1 MRLILH
7 PHTMSSISIF
17 LLATFVT
24 LSVII
29 LVSAFFSKVPRKI
42 GLRNVK
48 RRIGNT
54 VLVIIGSM
62 VGTALISGSLVLGD
76 SLDKTFVN
84 LVEDQIGE
92 IDVYLNF
99 KEIAPSPLGVATV
112 NQKEVGELKK
122 TLNDEQIDGVLPV
135 LLFYSSPQKID
146 QNGNTII
153 NAYQIQLTG
162 YNFEDLKSFGQNPQV
177 LEDLKSDNG
186 IIVSKNAADL
196 LELNIGDMVS
206 VKVFNQPVVFEVEK
220 ISEDKGLFG
229 GNTIVVDAHY
239 LWNELGIP
247 DNTFNYVYV
256 SSKGGV
262 IPENYDGEDF
272 KKHVDSLLENFKSES
287 VKPISTEQK
296 QNALDGFGAGF
307 LADIFLVLSM
317 FGIFSGILLI
327 VNLYSMLASERKSEM
342 GILRAIALTRF
353 KLAQTFVYEGY
364 FYSVIAALVGSFVG
378 LGLGYGLVFI
388 LSNLIRQLFDQQGGG
403 NGFGLSFDV
412 QPSSMII
419 AFAAGALI
427 TIITTL
433 FTSFRISKLNI
444 VSAIRDTEEY
454 KESKI
459 NFKWIVTTILMFLVL
474 CNAVSTLGFA
484 FIAKDFLEQSR
495 EQAIEQNIKNNPF
508 TTMTDKQFD
517 QTVNMVTAYSLY
529 LGVTLSVLLASFL
542 LIRFAKLAKKDIS
555 KPVVT
560 IAGSVLIIFSYFMV
574 EIEAISKA
582 LNEESGVA
590 LFFIS
595 GLVLV
600 LSLALIVTY
609 NLNLI
614 VSFINIFTKPFRKQK
629 PVFLTAF
636 RYPAENV
643 GRTGLTLVMFAVIIF
658 LIGYISINKAIA
670 NQQTGDLFRKAL
682 GGYEIIIFPDQFNS
696 SEDVKSI
703 SEAADEVDGIKDVT
717 SITNTAVIMPDFK
730 YKDLPEQPY
739 FGDPTLLPVFED
751 EDYFQTT
758 VDALPSDFIKNQ
770 NIDLEEFSQDYES
783 KQEVWQAVIE
793 DPSKV
798 VLGSGFVA
806 QGYGRRPSIK
816 VGDKIK
822 VADLFNNEV
831 KEKEVI
837 GMVKPAV
844 QGIASFDFYSN
855 IITTKENLE
864 LMFDTSYVDTYSNF
878 SVLTKIEDGKDSKV
892 VSKDLRKATANYSII
907 YIFSVDEILGVTQ
920 LFINNIIAM
929 LQGFLAFSL
938 IVGTSGLAIIMV
950 RSVNE
955 RKQQIGMLR
964 SLGFQ
969 RNMVLLSFFIEATFI
984 TVLAIAIGLSMGIL
998 GAYTAVKVSQDNAE
1012 QITLVI
1018 PWVEIFIISFL
1029 VYIASIL
1036 FSLLPSIKASRLS
1049 PVEATNYPE

>member
-1 MRLILH
+1 M
-7 PHTMSSISIF
+7 SISTILIAVF
-17 LLATFVT
+17 IV

-29 LVSAFFSKVPRKI
+29 LVSAYFSKIPRKI
-42 GLRNVK
+42 GFRNVK

-54 VLVIIGSM
+54 ILVIIGSM

-76 SLDKTFVN
+76 SLDKTFVK
-84 LVEDQIGE
+84 LVENQIGE
-92 IDVYLNF
+92 IDVYMTF
-99 KEIAPSPLGVATV
+99 KEVKPSLFGTAVI
-112 NQKEVGELKK
+112 NQEETNQIKEVLK
-122 TLNDEQIDGVLPV
+122 DEQIDGVLP
-135 LLFYSSPQKID
+135 LLFFWASPQKID
-146 QNGNTII
+146 QNGDTII

-162 YNFEDLKSFGQNPQV
+162 YDFNDLKTFGEEPQALDKV
-177 LEDLKSDNG
+177 KSENG
-186 IIVSKNAADL
+186 IVVSKDMAGL
-196 LELNIGDMVS
+196 LELGIGD
-206 VKVFNQPVVFEVEK
+206 KVRAQIFNKPLIFQVEK
-220 ISEDKGLFG
+220 IVENKGIFG
-229 GNTIVVDAHY
+229 GNTIVADANFI
-239 LWNELGIP
+239 WKELGIP
-247 DNTFNYVYV
+247 SGTYNYVYV
-256 SSKGGV
+256 SAKGGTV
-262 IPENYDGEDF
+262 PKDYNGEQF
-272 KKHVDSLLENFKSES
+272 KKDVDSLLENFKSEN
-287 VKPISTEQK
+287 VKPITTEQK
-296 QNALDGFGAGF
+296 QTALDGFGAGF
-307 LADIFLVLSM
+307 LADIFLVLSL

-353 KLAQTFVYEGY
+353 KLAQTFVFEGY
-364 FYSVIAALVGSFVG
+364 FYSVIAAFVGSFVG

-388 LSNLIRQLFDQQGGG
+388 LSNLIKQIFDQQGGG

-459 NFKWIVTTILMFLVL
+459 NFKWVVSTILMLLVL
-474 CNAVSTLGFA
+474 CNAVSTLGFS
-484 FIAKDFLEQSR
+484 FIAKDFLQQSR
-495 EQAIEQNIKNNPF
+495 EQAVEQNMENNPF

-517 QTVNMVTAYSLY
+517 AMVNQVTAYSLY
-529 LGVTLSVLLASFL
+529 MGVVFTVLVLSFL
-542 LIRFAKLAKKDIS
+542 LIRFAKLFKKDIS
-555 KPVVT
+555 RPVIT
-560 IAGSVLIIFSYFMV
+560 ISGIVLIAFNYFMV
-574 EIEAISKA
+574 EIDAVSKA

-590 LFFIS
+590 LFFMS
-595 GLVLV
+595 GIILV
-600 LSLALIVTY
+600 LSLSLIVTY

-682 GGYEIIIFPDQFNS
+682 GGYEVIIFPDQFNAS
-696 SEDVKSI
+696 DDIKKI
-703 SEAADEVDGIKDVT
+703 SEAADKVDGIKDVT

-730 YKDLPEQPY
+730 YKDLPDQPY
-739 FGDPTLLPVFED
+739 YGDPSMLPIYED

-758 VDALPSDFIKNQ
+758 IDALPADFIKNQ
-770 NIDLEEFSQDYES
+770 NIELEEFSSDYKNKE
-783 KQEVWQAVIE
+783 EVWNTVIN

-798 VLGSGFVA
+798 VLGSGFVV
-806 QGYGRRPSIK
+806 QGYGKRPSIK

-822 VADLFNNEV
+822 IADSFNNTV
-831 KEKEVI
+831 TEKEVI
-837 GMVKPAV
+837 GLVKPAI
-844 QGIASFDFYSN
+844 QGFVNFDFYSN
-855 IITTKENLE
+855 IITTSDNLD
-864 LMFDTSYVDTYSNF
+864 MIFDSNYIDTYSNF
-878 SVLTKIEDGKDSKV
+878 SILTKIEDGKDGKL
-892 VSKDLRKATANYSII
+892 VSKDLRKATADYSII
-907 YIFSVDEILGVTQ
+907 YIVSVDDILGVTQ
-920 LFINNIIAM
+920 IFINNIIAM

-984 TVLAIAIGLSMGIL
+984 TVLAIIIGLSMGIL

-1018 PWVEIFIISFL
+1018 PWIEIFVISFL